1 MRHLSRFLVVGAAAI
16 FGLMVAATGPAVASP
31 DQDVFDENDVAW
43 ACEAEAGLPPSHC
56 INIQSQ
62 GNTGVIKVFE
72 PDDRWPVE
80 GISFDPKSDSRPCP
94 HDPAATDG
102 TWWSPFPGAWVC
114 HHRP

>member
-1 MRHLSRFLVVGAAAI
+1 MLHMNRLLVVGAAV
-16 FGLMVAATGPAVASP
+16 FGSMVITTAPAMASP
-31 DQDVFDENDVAW
+31 DQDVFDENNTAW
-43 ACEAEAGLPPSHC
+43 ACESEAGLPPSHC

-62 GNTGVIKVFE
+62 GNTGVIMVFE
-72 PDDRWPVE
+72 PDQRWPQE
-80 GISFDPKSDSRPCP
+80 SISFDPKSDLRPCP